1 MTKRNPFFM
10 KIIACILLAT
20 TLTITGSPAA
30 FCQNDAGSDK
40 TVLPYSIACH
50 HDNFNSREPS
60 GLVLQ
65 IIGNNLYKWHEYYD
79 HDEKT
84 VSIYL
89 LEPFEA
95 PLDKTGATILLSASS
110 HRHNFITHLD
120 KRKQN
125 IPLIPGIEPLLKN
138 KEKVT
143 NNYQKTAL
151 ASAYQLENFKDD
163 RYIMVETETTAYPYC
178 NIGFLNVIFSD
189 SFMRSTGFLVAPN
202 LALTN
207 AHNIYS
213 SALGGWYDQA
223 HFSPGQYEKDSFE
236 VARPFSTLSPVAV
249 DVNEFF
255 FHYDGDNEMSMRYD
269 LAALFFAE
277 PFFEI
282 DTFIPIEF
290 NYTPDEV
297 IVAGYPGLVREKST
311 LGMWAS
317 RGRITDSSE
326 YFLYYDA
333 YTSGGNSGSPVITYN
348 TQTGTYR
355 LVAIHAFASP
365 GYFSGGPHF
374 NELNRADIEKW
385 LKQSVEY
392 LDSEPGDKEVE
403 LPDYD
408 PGQEENSGDDW
419 PDNTAMMGDINGDG
433 VVNVKDVTIL
443 LQYLL
448 NLAELD
454 GEARLRA
461 DVNLDGFINV
471 IDATLIMQYVLG
483 IIDTF

>member
-1 MTKRNPFFM
+1 MTKGNFIFI
-10 KIIACILLAT
+10 KFIACTLLAIS
-20 TLTITGSPAA
+20 LTITEPSAASCRNISGSEKP
-30 FCQNDAGSDK
+30 
-40 TVLPYSIACH
+40 VLPYSITCH
-50 HDNFNSREPS
+50 YDHCAGLQPS

-65 IIGNNLYKWHEYYD
+65 VIGNNLYKWHEYYD
-79 HDEKT
+79 HDKKT

-95 PLDKTGATILLSASS
+95 PLDKTGATFLLGASS
-110 HRHNFITHLD
+110 HGHDLTSHNDQREQNSFLLSDSESFIKSPAKLTGIYRENTLTSGY
-120 KRKQN
+120 QQEN
-125 IPLIPGIEPLLKN
+125 IN
-138 KEKVT
+138 
-143 NNYQKTAL
+143 
-151 ASAYQLENFKDD
+151 DD
-163 RYIMVETETTAYPYC
+163 RYIMVKTETTAYPYC
-178 NIGFLNVIFSD
+178 NIGFLNVIFNN
-189 SFMRSTGFLVAPN
+189 SFMRSTGFLIAPN

-213 SALGGWYDQA
+213 SALGGWFDQL
-223 HFSPGQYEKDSFE
+223 HFSPGQYEKDSLE
-236 VARPFSTLSPVAV
+236 VERPFSTLNPVAV

-255 FHYDGDNEMSMRYD
+255 FHYEGDNEMSMRHD

-277 PFFEI
+277 PFIEI

-290 NYTPDEV
+290 NYIPDEV
-297 IVAGYPGLVREKST
+297 IVAGYPGLVRDKST

-317 RGRITDSSE
+317 RGRVTDSSE

-385 LKQSVEY
+385 LKQSIAY
-392 LDSEPGDKEVE
+392 LDSEPGDEEVE

-408 PGQEENSGDDW
+408 PGQEENSDDDL
-419 PDNTAMMGDINGDG
+419 PDYAAVMGDINGNG
-433 VVNVKDVTIL
+433 EVNVKDVTIL

-461 DVNLDGFINV
+461 DVNADGLINV

-483 IIDTF
+483 IIDSF